1 MSAPLTMGE
10 LFAGYG
16 GLGLGLSLLTD
27 VRTAWVSEVDKGAC
41 KVLARRFPD
50 APNLGDVT
58 AVDWDDVEPVDVLTG
73 GSPCQDLSEAGQRAG
88 MRPGTRSGLWESM
101 AHAIH
106 HLQPSLVVWENVRGA
121 LSANAYSHL
130 ESGPGR
136 VGDGAGR
143 PALRALGRVLGD
155 LATLGYDAQ
164 WQVVSAADVGAPHL
178 RERVFVLAHR
188 RGASADAARL
198 ISDRG
203 RPARGWRP
211 EPPDS
216 HRLALSLL
224 PTPTVVD
231 QGESHSL
238 ESWAEWTAQMR
249 ECHGNGNGH
258 GRSLSVEARRSTSD
272 HGAYADA
279 LTRWERAL
287 GRPAPAPT
295 DQQGRL
301 AAAFVEWMMGLPA
314 GWVTSPDIG
323 ISRTAQF
330 RMLGNGVV
338 PQQAALAVSGLA
350 QWAVAA

>member
-1 MSAPLTMGE
+1 MSAPLIVGD

-27 VRTAWVSEVDKGAC
+27 VRTAWVSEVERAAC
-41 KVLARRFPD
+41 RVLDARFP
-50 APNLGDVT
+50 AATNLGDIT
-58 AVDWDDVEPVDVLTG
+58 AIDWATVEPVDVLTG

-121 LSANAYSHL
+121 LSASAYSHM

-136 VGDGAGR
+136 VGDRAGR

-164 WQVVSAADVGAPHL
+164 WTTVAAADVGAPHL

-188 RGASADAARL
+188 RGAVADAARL
-198 ISDRG
+198 ISDG
-203 RPARGWRP
+203 RWPARGRRP
-211 EPPDS
+211 EPSDS
-216 HRLALSLL
+216 GRLL
-224 PTPTVVD
+224 PTPITEPD
-231 QGESHSL
+231 QRKSKGFRASLGERI
-238 ESWAEWTAQMR
+238 T
-249 ECHGNGNGH
+249 GH
-258 GRSLSVEARRSTSD
+258 GAGDTLARYR
-272 HGAYADA
+272 DA
-279 LTRWERAL
+279 LTMWEHLL
-287 GRPAPAPT
+287 GRCAPSPT
-295 DQQGRL
+295 DEMERL
-301 AAAFVEWMMGLPA
+301 SPEFVEWMMGLPA
-314 GWVTSPDIG
+314 GWVTSPGIG
-323 ISRTAQF
+323 ISRAAQL

-338 PQQAALAVSGLA
+338 PQQAAYAIGGLA